1 MLATVVIPCYNERNS
16 IRETVEKIY
25 LIFSKNN
32 IDNIE
37 VIVVN
42 DGSNDGTD
50 KILNSLAD
58 EYKLR
63 NFQVLHHTRIKAMAH
78 HLKQE

>member
-42 DGSNDGTD
+42 DGSSDGTD

-63 NFQVLHHTRIKAMAH
+63 NFQVLHHMRN
-78 HLKQE
+78 